1 MSTYVDIRTTYVDQ
15 TYLPLVRNFFSL
27 CEATNQYRSAG
38 RSVLVDA
45 QTTIGSEYL
54 PIVLHLR
61 GAINIRLAYRCEC
74 IEREDKG
81 APQSGASCRGNR
93 LRLVA
98 TSLICPR
105 LLRWLS
111 CRFLWI
117 RLEET
122 EIRCIFASEIF
133 RESSR
138 EVNGSV
144 AQLNRASDYGSE
156 GYRFES
162 CRSH

>member
-1 MSTYVDIRTTYVDQ
+1 MV
-15 TYLPLVRNFFSL
+15 
-27 CEATNQYRSAG
+27 G
-38 RSVLVDA
+38 A

-61 GAINIRLAYRCEC
+61 GAINTRRVYRR
-74 IEREDKG
+74 ERVKRDGKG
-81 APQSGASCRGNR
+81 TPQSGASCRENR
-93 LRLVA
+93 LRLVV
-98 TSLICPR
+98 TSSIYPR
-105 LLRWLS
+105 LLMQLS
-111 CRFLWI
+111 CRFLQI
-117 RLEET
+117 RLVET

-162 CRSH
+162 CRGHHGEMRQYY

>member
-1 MSTYVDIRTTYVDQ
+1 MT
-15 TYLPLVRNFFSL
+15 
-27 CEATNQYRSAG
+27 C
-38 RSVLVDA
+38 
-45 QTTIGSEYL
+45 IGLGHL

-61 GAINIRLAYRCEC
+61 GAINTRLAYRYGR

-81 APQSGASCRGNR
+81 SAQSGASCRENR
-93 LRLVA
+93 LRLVV
-98 TSLICPR
+98 TSSIYPR
-105 LLRWLS
+105 LLMQLS
-111 CRFLWI
+111 CRFLRI
-117 RLEET
+117 RLVET

-162 CRSH
+162 CRGHHGEMRQYY

>member
-1 MSTYVDIRTTYVDQ
+1 MT
-15 TYLPLVRNFFSL
+15 
-27 CEATNQYRSAG
+27 C
-38 RSVLVDA
+38 
-45 QTTIGSEYL
+45 IGLGHL
-54 PIVLHLR
+54 PIVRHLR
-61 GAINIRLAYRCEC
+61 GAINTRLAYRYGR

-81 APQSGASCRGNR
+81 SAQSGASCRENR
-93 LRLVA
+93 LRLVV
-98 TSLICPR
+98 TSSIYPR
-105 LLRWLS
+105 LLMQLS
-111 CRFLWI
+111 CRFLQI
-117 RLEET
+117 RLVET

-162 CRSH
+162 CRGHHGEMRQYY

>member
-1 MSTYVDIRTTYVDQ
+1 MNHYWFAPHTNSRPSVDEYWFRPPPYST
-15 TYLPLVRNFFSL
+15 S
-27 CEATNQYRSAG
+27 SA
-38 RSVLVDA
+38 RC
-45 QTTIGSEYL
+45 YKY
-54 PIVLHLR
+54 PPR
-61 GAINIRLAYRCEC
+61 AYRCER

-81 APQSGASCRGNR
+81 ALQSGASCRGNR

-105 LLRWLS
+105 LLMQLP
-111 CRFLWI
+111 CRFLQI
-117 RLEET
+117 RLVET

-162 CRSH
+162 CRGHYKKKRRTTTR

>member
-1 MSTYVDIRTTYVDQ
+1 MNHYWFAPHTNSRPSIDEYWFRPPPYST
-15 TYLPLVRNFFSL
+15 S
-27 CEATNQYRSAG
+27 SA
-38 RSVLVDA
+38 RC
-45 QTTIGSEYL
+45 YKY
-54 PIVLHLR
+54 PPR
-61 GAINIRLAYRCEC
+61 AYRCER

-81 APQSGASCRGNR
+81 ALQSGASCHRSR

-98 TSLICPR
+98 TSSICPR

-111 CRFLWI
+111 CRFLRI
-117 RLEET
+117 RLVET

-162 CRSH
+162 CRSHEGFRNQIAEPFFYVSCLELGIF

>member
-1 MSTYVDIRTTYVDQ
+1 M
-15 TYLPLVRNFFSL
+15 
-27 CEATNQYRSAG
+27 
-38 RSVLVDA
+38 VDA
-45 QTTIGSEYL
+45 LTTIGYYYEPIVVDSRTTIGLHLKPIVVRAWTSIGFGHL

-61 GAINIRLAYRCEC
+61 GAINTRLTYRCERV
-74 IEREDKG
+74 EREDKG
-81 APQSGASCRGNR
+81 ALQSGASCRGNR

-98 TSLICPR
+98 TSSIYPR

-111 CRFLWI
+111 CRFLQI
-117 RLEET
+117 RLVET

-162 CRSH
+162 CRGHN

>member
-1 MSTYVDIRTTYVDQ
+1 M
-15 TYLPLVRNFFSL
+15 
-27 CEATNQYRSAG
+27 
-38 RSVLVDA
+38 VDA
-45 QTTIGSEYL
+45 LTTIGCYYEPIVVDSWTTIGSEYL

-61 GAINIRLAYRCEC
+61 GAINIRLAYRCERR
-74 IEREDKG
+74 EREDKG
-81 APQSGASCRGNR
+81 VLQSGASYRGNS

-98 TSLICPR
+98 TSSIYPR

-111 CRFLWI
+111 CRFLQI
-117 RLEET
+117 RLVET

-162 CRSH
+162 CRGHNGEMRQYY

>member
-1 MSTYVDIRTTYVDQ
+1 MRSDN
-15 TYLPLVRNFFSL
+15 L
-27 CEATNQYRSAG
+27 YRSLG

-45 QTTIGSEYL
+45 QTTIGYYYEPIVVDSWTTIGSEHL

-61 GAINIRLAYRCEC
+61 GAINTRLAYRCEH

-81 APQSGASCRGNR
+81 ALQSGASCRGNR

-98 TSLICPR
+98 TSLIYPR

-111 CRFLWI
+111 CRFLRI
-117 RLEET
+117 RLVET

-162 CRSH
+162 CRGHHGEMRRYY